1 MSSNHII
8 QLNTMITRSNEI
20 LLAELDGEVIMVGIE
35 QSNYY
40 GLGSVGSRIWELLEQ
55 PLTMAELLARLQE
68 EYSIDQETCA
78 KDTLVF
84 LDNLLDHSLIS
95 IND

>member
-8 QLNTMITRSNEI
+8 QIDTVITRSNDI
-20 LLAELDGEVIMVGIE
+20 LQAELDGEVIMIGLE

-55 PLTMAELLARLQE
+55 PPTMGELLARLQE
-68 EYSIDQETCA
+68 EYSIDQETCE

-84 LDNLLDHSLIS
+84 LDDLLDHGLIS
-95 IND
+95 VNG